1 MKPATT
7 NLLQP
12 TSHERNTT
20 PMLKFPYC
28 KTIFR
33 RLLAAAVVALALCVP
48 PSVEAACNVHGVL
61 FKEIKLTGP
70 EYLGVG
76 CSGTFKVTVESE
88 AVLGDGA
95 TVWVSIKKQEG
106 SDGDVEG
113 LPVENVPVVIAPE
126 SKVGSA
132 TFSLTGKTHTST
144 IKKNVTLV
152 ATLVDGEHK
161 PEDGEEDGA
170 NDCVDKHEVIV
181 YDVNLNVSRT
191 LLTLKHDNKCNLE
204 VIVLPAD
211 LPVQAYRID
220 IKRRS
225 EGDESWLVLK
235 EGKEWK
241 PWRVVIAGKFHLRG
255 WAKINEDTECYSENI
270 DIDVRFPSYS
280 QIEGDATVRGATD
293 QLWEQTKN
301 DCTEDPNRRREWG
314 FWIRLNTLRDVY
326 TRSENVVGTW
336 AHPGDE
342 ANIGLGTHR
351 PAENPNPPANRRS
364 GAVYTVASF
373 HTHTPTT
380 YRPGES
386 SREVGPSDRDKDFD
400 TKQEVPGIVY
410 DYIHTHIIFDGTK
423 HRAYIPFGHPKDA
436 PARRYF
442 SEGHYRR
449 PTPE

>member
-270 DIDVRFPSYS
+270 DIDVRFPSYDD
-280 QIEGDATVRGATD
+280 IEGDATVRGATD
-293 QLWEQTKN
+293 QLWKQTKD
-301 DCTEDPNRRREWG
+301 DCTEDPNRRRELG
-314 FWIRLNTLRDVY
+314 FWIRLNTTTDTYEHTTVI
-326 TRSENVVGTW
+326 EGPW
-336 AHPGDE
+336 AEPEDGAVIDYPV
-342 ANIGLGTHR
+342 R
-351 PAENPNPPANRRS
+351 PADSPATPAPNAE
-364 GAVYTVASF
+364 GATYSVSFF

-380 YRPGES
+380 YRTKW
-386 SREVGPSDRDKDFD
+386 RLVGPSDRDNEFNTADK
-400 TKQEVPGIVY
+400 VPGIVY
-410 DYIHTHIIFDGTK
+410 DYIESPTGSK
-423 HRAYIPFGHPKDA
+423 RIPAGHPKDA
-436 PARRYF
+436 PAQRYPSLGF
-442 SEGHYRR
+442 YRR
-449 PTPE
+449 PTP